1 MTTLVTTC
9 VLVSCGANDR
19 VEVITAWLLIMVV
32 VLTGAADEGGGAT
45 EVVSTG
51 VEAAWLVGGA
61 EAALELIA
69 AIEM

>member
-1 MTTLVTTC
+1 
-9 VLVSCGANDR
+9 
-19 VEVITAWLLIMVV
+19 MVV
-32 VLTGAADEGGGAT
+32 VLTGAADDAGGGAT

-69 AIEM
+69 AIEMSLVR